1 MMNKLKDLWNSSGR
15 RFLLVLPVAAVI
27 ITAATGRQTGC
38 SHPPR
43 GLSPSPLWSRR

>member
-27 ITAATGRQTGC
+27 ITAAVWQANRMLT
-38 SHPPR
+38 PPAR
-43 GLSPSPLWSRR
+43 TIAQPPVEQ